1 LSIALKIQDQRSNCS
16 IFYENVIQFPSK
28 RITVRELIHARVA
41 QEVESY
47 YSGTTDKFLGLVQPT
62 ETETMLN
69 GFKLSRGKKVNVE
82 KQIQIAIEAF
92 KSNGYFLFVNDKQ
105 VTEIDDEIILS
116 TKTIV
121 GFIKLIPLVGG

>member
-1 LSIALKIQDQRSNCS
+1 MSIALKIQDQRSNGS
-16 IFYENVIQFPSK
+16 VFYENVIQFPST

-47 YSGTTDKFLGLVQPT
+47 YSGTTDKFIGLVQPT
-62 ETETMLN
+62 ESETMLN
-69 GFKLSRGKKVNVE
+69 GFKLSRGKKVDVE

-92 KSNGYFLFVNDKQ
+92 KSNGYFLFVDDKQ
-105 VTEIDDEIILS
+105 VTELDDVIFVR

-121 GFIKLIPLVGG
+121 GFIKLVPLVGG